1 MHNFKRKKYCSSD
14 DLYSIIILINYFF
27 LALSDDTNNIT
38 HKYIQ
43 ELISEIVCLSSDI
56 FLFF

>member
-14 DLYSIIILINYFF
+14 DLSSIIILINYFF